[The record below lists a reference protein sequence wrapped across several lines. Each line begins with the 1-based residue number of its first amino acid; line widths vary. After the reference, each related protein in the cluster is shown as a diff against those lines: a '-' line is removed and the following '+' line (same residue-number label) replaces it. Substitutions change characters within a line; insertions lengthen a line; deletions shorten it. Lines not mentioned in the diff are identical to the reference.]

1 MRILV
6 TGGRGKVGRATVDA
20 LLAAG
25 HDVTSTDL
33 GAPVFERPDP
43 AEAAYVQ
50 TDLTDAGAAFAVVR
64 GHDAVIHAAAIPEP
78 THNPAHVVF
87 HNNLMS
93 TFNAL
98 EAAVRW
104 EVPRFVNVSS
114 ETAPG
119 WFFAERPFLPD
130 YLPVD
135 EEHPLRPQDPYAT
148 SKVFG
153 EQLMDAAVR
162 RSDIRCITV
171 RPSWVQ
177 WEGNIEHNLGSIVSG
192 GGDEPSAGFWSYVD
206 VYDLAEMLRLAAE
219 SDLPGHEVFYAAQ
232 LDNSAGLPLAD
243 LVRRHHGDAIA
254 LRDVDRPDAAGIATA
269 KAQRT
274 AGLEADA
281 LVARLPRRD
290 GCYSV
295 ALNCQIAAPSMT
307 RPRTSTTAT
316 SSSAGTVQPH
326 HVTPGASAARAE
338 SLMSRWLKTSLRIG
352 STA

>member
-64 GHDAVIHAAAIPEP
+64 GHDAVIHSAAIPEP

-104 EVPRFVNVSS
+104 ELPRFVNVSS

-162 RSDIRCITV
+162 RSDIRCISV

-177 WEGNIEHNLGSIVSG
+177 WEGNIEHNLGPVVSG

-206 VYDLAEMLRLAAE
+206 VYDLAEMLRCGL
-219 SDLPGHEVFYAAQ
+219 DLRRVLDTVCDTHEV
-232 LDNSAGLPLAD
+232 
-243 LVRRHHGDAIA
+243 VE
-254 LRDVDRPDAAGIATA
+254 RDDGAWVELTKRVATA
-269 KAQRT
+269 T
-274 AGLEADA
+274 GAG
-281 LVARLPRRD
+281 
-290 GCYSV
+290 G
-295 ALNCQIAAPSMT
+295 
-307 RPRTSTTAT
+307 
-316 SSSAGTVQPH
+316 
-326 HVTPGASAARAE
+326 
-338 SLMSRWLKTSLRIG
+338 
-352 STA
+352 

>member
-33 GAPVFERPDP
+33 GAASFERPDP

-50 TDLTDAGAAFAVVR
+50 ADLTDAGAAFAVVR
-64 GHDAVIHAAAIPEP
+64 GHDAVIHSAAIPEP
-78 THNPAHVVF
+78 THDPAHVVF
-87 HNNLMS
+87 HNNLTS

-162 RSDIRCITV
+162 RSDIRCISI

-177 WEGNIEHNLGSIVSG
+177 WEGNIERNLGPLIR
-192 GGDEPSAGFWSYVD
+192 GDDDTPSAGFWGYTD
-206 VYDLAEMLRLAAE
+206 VYDLAEALRLAAE
-219 SDLPGHEVFYAAQ
+219 SDLPGHEVFYIAQ
-232 LDNSAGLPLAD
+232 ADNSTGLSLAD
-243 LVRRHHGDAIA
+243 LVHRHFAERIELRA
-254 LRDVDRPDAAGIATA
+254 LARPDASGITSA
-269 KAQRT
+269 KAERMLGWHAT
-274 AGLEADA
+274 
-281 LVARLPRRD
+281 RSWRD
-290 GCYSV
+290 YVDDRGQ
-295 ALNCQIAAPSMT
+295 LRAPS
-307 RPRTSTTAT
+307 P
-316 SSSAGTVQPH
+316 SSVSQ
-326 HVTPGASAARAE
+326 
-338 SLMSRWLKTSLRIG
+338 
-352 STA
+352 

>member
-25 HDVTSTDL
+25 HDVTASDL

-43 AEAAYVQ
+43 GEATYMQA
-50 TDLTDAGAAFAVVR
+50 DLTDAGAAFAVVR

-78 THNPAHVVF
+78 TRNPPHVVF
-87 HNNLMS
+87 HNNVMS
-93 TFNAL
+93 TFNAV

-104 EVPRFVNVSS
+104 GVGRFVNVSS

-135 EEHPLRPQDPYAT
+135 EEHPLRPQDPYAM
-148 SKVFG
+148 SKVIG

-162 RSDIRCITV
+162 RADIRCISV

-177 WEGNIEHNLGSIVSG
+177 WEGNIEHNLGPIVSG

-206 VYDLAEMLRLAAE
+206 VYDLAEDAAARGRVGPVRTRGLLRRPARQLGRPAAGR
-219 SDLPGHEVFYAAQ
+219 SRP
-232 LDNSAGLPLAD
+232 PPPR
-243 LVRRHHGDAIA
+243 RRH
-254 LRDVDRPDAAGIATA
+254 RAA
-269 KAQRT
+269 
-274 AGLEADA
+274 
-281 LVARLPRRD
+281 
-290 GCYSV
+290 
-295 ALNCQIAAPSMT
+295 
-307 RPRTSTTAT
+307 RTST
-316 SSSAGTVQPH
+316 VP
-326 HVTPGASAARAE
+326 TPRASRPP
-338 SLMSRWLKTSLRIG
+338 RP
-352 STA
+352 

>member
-1 MRILV
+1 
-6 TGGRGKVGRATVDA
+6 
-20 LLAAG
+20 
-25 HDVTSTDL
+25 
-33 GAPVFERPDP
+33 
-43 AEAAYVQ
+43 
-50 TDLTDAGAAFAVVR
+50 
-64 GHDAVIHAAAIPEP
+64 VIHAAAIPEP
-78 THNPAHVVF
+78 TRNPAHVVF

-162 RSDIRCITV
+162 RSDIRCISV

-177 WEGNIEHNLGSIVSG
+177 WEGNIEHNLGPVVSG

-232 LDNSAGLPLAD
+232 PDNSAGLPLAD
-243 LVRRHHGDAIA
+243 LVRRHHGDAIE
-254 LRDVDRPDAAGIATA
+254 LREVDRPDAAGISTA
-269 KAQRT
+269 KAQRMLAWKPT
-274 AGLEADA
+274 
-281 LVARLPRRD
+281 RSWRD
-290 GCYSV
+290 YLDETG
-295 ALNCQIAAPSMT
+295 AT
-307 RPRTSTTAT
+307 R
-316 SSSAGTVQPH
+316 
-326 HVTPGASAARAE
+326 
-338 SLMSRWLKTSLRIG
+338 SR
-352 STA
+352 